1 MSVELAS
8 EQRIKQV
15 SALIPGASIYIIGIC
30 GTGMGA
36 VASLLKQ
43 LGFKVSGSD
52 KAFYPPMGDFVRKT
66 ADKIFESYNAEN
78 LNSKPDLVVI
88 GNSVSKDNPEVVRVL
103 AEKIPYASMP
113 EVFSALLI
121 GTREHC
127 PTSIVISGTHGK
139 TTTSALVATMFDSAG
154 RKPGYFIGGIPKNL
168 SSGIR
173 PVDLSIA
180 QEKRVVVLEGDEYDS
195 AFFAKWAKFQ
205 SYRPDILAITSLEF
219 DHADIYRNIEEI
231 EEQFLKVILS
241 MPKESLVLICDE
253 GEGLQKFA
261 KTLSA
266 DSQIKAQISFYGENE
281 TSEFYLIKRAPTSK
295 GGQDLEF
302 QLGKEKLSFT
312 TKLSG
317 KFNALNLLVG
327 AAVGKLCELK
337 PEEIKVGLSEFEGVL
352 RRQNVIFDKNEITL
366 IEDFA
371 HHPTAVSATI
381 TGIKESYPARRL
393 IAVFEPRSNTSRR
406 AFFQDDYAKSFN
418 DADLVVIKDVEQ
430 VVGYSKFGETADGLD
445 VKKLVTEIG
454 NKKGLPESSF
464 YFSDVP
470 QIKDFL
476 FKGLKAGDVI
486 LLMSNGDFGGLPQIL
501 SSELKKKFSKN

>member
-1 MSVELAS
+1 MSADLSS
-8 EQRIKQV
+8 EQRIKHV
-15 SALIPGASIYIIGIC
+15 SALKPGASIYIIGIC

-43 LGFKVSGSD
+43 LGFKVAGSD

-66 ADKIFESYNAEN
+66 ADKIFEGYKAEN
-78 LNSKPDLVVI
+78 LDWKPDLVVV
-88 GNSVSKDNPEVVRVL
+88 GNSVSKDNPEVVRLL

-121 GTREHC
+121 GTRKHC
-127 PTSIVISGTHGK
+127 PTSIVVAGTHGK
-139 TTTSALVATMFDSAG
+139 TTTSALVATMFDCAG

-180 QEKRVVVLEGDEYDS
+180 TEKRVVVLEGDEYDS
-195 AFFAKWAKFQ
+195 AYFAKWAKFQ
-205 SYRPDILAITSLEF
+205 SYRPDILVITSLEF
-219 DHADIYRNIEEI
+219 DHADIYRNLEEI
-231 EEQFLKVILS
+231 EEQFLKVILT
-241 MPKESLVLICDE
+241 MPKTATVLVCDE
-253 GEGLQKFA
+253 GESLQKFA
-261 KTLSA
+261 QALIA
-266 DSQIKAQISFYGENE
+266 NIQIQAKISFYGTKE
-281 TSEFYLIKRAPTSK
+281 TSKFRLQRRTPNKV

-302 QLGKEKLSFT
+302 QLGDEHLNFT

-327 AAVGKLCELK
+327 GAVGKLCGLK
-337 PEEIKVGLSEFEGVL
+337 AEEIKLGLAEFGGVL
-352 RRQNVIFDKNEITL
+352 RRQNVIFDKNGITV

-381 TGIKESYPARRL
+381 TGIKESYPDSRL

-406 AFFQDDYAKSFN
+406 AFFQDDYAQSFN

-430 VVGYSKFGETADGLD
+430 VGGYSKFGDEKGLD
-445 VKKLVTEIG
+445 VRKLVTDISSAKGKIGISFCLSSTEEIT
-454 NKKGLPESSF
+454 
-464 YFSDVP
+464 
-470 QIKDFL
+470 DFL
-476 FKGLKAGDVI
+476 FKELKAGDVI
-486 LLMSNGDFGGLPQIL
+486 LLMSNGDFGGLPQLL
-501 SSELKKKFSKN
+501 SDELTTKFSTN